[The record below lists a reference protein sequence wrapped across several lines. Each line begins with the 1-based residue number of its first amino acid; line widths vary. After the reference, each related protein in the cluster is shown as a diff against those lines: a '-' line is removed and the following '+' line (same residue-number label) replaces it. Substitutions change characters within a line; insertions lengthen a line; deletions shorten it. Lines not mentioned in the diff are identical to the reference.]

1 MNPGTRSRLSAGAVA
16 LIVAAGLTVAVPLSC
31 GSRTASE
38 SADAAVA
45 AFSAGD
51 FAKARELCDQGLA
64 AEGASDRAVA
74 WKLERVRIESM
85 ASSGDAAGEV
95 AAGLERLAGAFAT
108 QVDAAFYAKITEE
121 LSKSGNLVGAITVND
136 AGKKRFPEV
145 AARFDA
151 VMDSL
156 KEAATHDDAAMDKL
170 NSLGYVGGK

>member
-1 MNPGTRSRLSAGAVA
+1 MNPGTRSRHPAGVVA
-16 LIVAAGLTVAVPLSC
+16 LIVAAGLLAVLPVSC
-31 GSRTASE
+31 GSRTASDC
-38 SADAAVA
+38 ADGAVT
-45 AFSAGD
+45 AFAAGD
-51 FAKARELCDQGLA
+51 YGKARKLCDEGLA

-74 WKLERVRIESM
+74 WKLERVRLESQ

-95 AAGLERLAGAFAT
+95 AAGIERLAGAFAT

-121 LSKSGNLVGAITVND
+121 LSKAGNLVAAITVND

-145 AARFDA
+145 AARFDT